1 MYLLTA
7 TVKQDT
13 RYVNFD
19 DEFSA
24 NIEISM
30 KGPHGY
36 LSATNWPLLHVN
48 NFNKF
53 HCTMHMNIILFKFNI
68 VLVLW
73 LHVFHLHIFWYN
85 MVGFII
91 HAMEGFASNTILDW
105 SCHSFR

>member
-7 TVKQDT
+7 TVKQA
-13 RYVNFD
+13 RYVKFD
-19 DEFSA
+19 EDFTA

-36 LSATNWPLLHVN
+36 LSATNWPLLHVI
-48 NFNKF
+48 NFNKL
-53 HCTMHMNIILFKFNI
+53 HCTMHTNTILFKFNI
-68 VLVLW
+68 LLVLW
-73 LHVFHLHIFWYN
+73 LYVFRLHIFWYN
-85 MVGFII
+85 VVGFII